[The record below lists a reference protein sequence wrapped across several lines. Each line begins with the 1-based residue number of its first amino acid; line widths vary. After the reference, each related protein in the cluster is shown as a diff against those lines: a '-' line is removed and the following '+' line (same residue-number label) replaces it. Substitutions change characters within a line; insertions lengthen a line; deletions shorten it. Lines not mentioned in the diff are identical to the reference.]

1 MKIEKVDIT
10 KLKTVRHYAELKGV
24 VRETVTSWI
33 KNKKIPYVQID
44 GVYFIIMEDEKWK
57 EKT

>member
-24 VRETVTSWI
+24 VRETVTLWI
-33 KNKKIPYVQID
+33 KNKKIPHVKID
-44 GVYFIIMEDEKWK
+44 GVYFIIMEDEK
-57 EKT
+57 